1 MSQADPASTT
11 GVGEFDLQEWLTQ
24 NKLGKVAAEICRKF
38 EELECT
44 LDEVSTF
51 SQDEFENFMK
61 EELNLSTLNRKR
73 FGKAIE
79 SLKVSNYKQAAVI
92 LSEKENIILD
102 TFQTKWYV
110 ILLLLMLLSL
120 HTKQKKKELK
130 HKPATN

>member
-1 MSQADPASTT
+1 MSQADPGSTT

-51 SQDEFENFMK
+51 SQDDFENFMK
-61 EELNLSTLNRKR
+61 EELNLSTLNRNR

-92 LSEKENIILD
+92 LSEKENVILD

-110 ILLLLMLLSL
+110 ISFVNFAFF
-120 HTKQKKKELK
+120 TQNKIKK
-130 HKPATN
+130 N